1 MIWLAPM
8 SGTEE
13 GSIYF
18 DIRDIVLQR
27 TGNGTEGVVRG
38 LLGDGQLELWGEVHL
53 GNSPR
58 VQVLPLWTD
67 DGQVKNFAVTV
78 DEGLLKAQLLE
89 AVQQVFAT
97 VGALSPTE
105 PALNG
110 KPSISAA
117 ANRYSCLAA

>member
-18 DIRDIVLQR
+18 DIRDIALQR

-38 LLGDGQLELWGEVHL
+38 LLGDGRLELWGEVHL
-53 GNSPR
+53 GSSPQ

-67 DGQVKNFAVTV
+67 DGQVENFTVAV

-110 KPSISAA
+110 KPSISES
-117 ANRYSCLAA
+117 ANRGPCLAA